1 MQLQHQHAD
10 TDAGTH
16 THGRTRTHTHTD
28 GRRYTHTHT
37 RTQAHAHKRTH
48 GRRHTHGRTRTHTH
62 TQTNREKRLVVTLN
76 ISQGWFKHTEVLA
89 EACYWTFPQLIARLK
104 INGIDR
110 SIKRCV
116 FVITCPNSG
125 IIWGKLSQQN
135 LKLNS
140 LLTLYLN
147 SKTKTAN
154 ASQYQNIENIT
165 NNFMKW
171 LKYSLH
177 ANNQS
182 SHKNTSVLV
191 LHLHLISFW
200 LFWLQ
205 TYSNLCSW
213 TSDFGH
219 SDRKLDGHK

>member
-1 MQLQHQHAD
+1 MKIWMLESHPCNA
-10 TDAGTH
+10 TSAP
-16 THGRTRTHTHTD
+16 TRTY
-28 GRRYTHTHT
+28 GRRHTHT
-37 RTQAHAHKRTH
+37 RTQAHTH
-48 GRRHTHGRTRTHTH
+48 TDGRRHTHTRADAGTHTRTQAHTY

-104 INGIDR
+104 IHGIDR
-110 SIKRCV
+110 SIKRCA

-182 SHKNTSVLV
+182 SHKNASVLA
-191 LHLHLISFW
+191 LHLHLVSFW

-213 TSDFGH
+213 TSDFF
-219 SDRKLDGHK
+219 SIES